1 MEHYDTPE
9 WQPYLV
15 VAAAGAVFILFG
27 LIFMMVQLVISV
39 RRRAEYRD
47 WVGDPWDGL
56 TLEWLTSS
64 PPALYNFAVIPE
76 VRSRDA
82 FLHMKERGIAY
93 QRPARYE
100 DIAMP
105 KNSAFGA
112 VTGGLAFVFG
122 FAMVWHMWWLAVLS
136 VLLIALTLIF
146 RSSDDDT
153 EYLLPA
159 SEVEK
164 IETRRFQEMARAPR
178 PDATQDASAIPGAAL
193 PGRAS

>member
-27 LIFMMVQLVISV
+27 LIFMIVQLVISV

-47 WVGDPWDGL
+47 RVGDPWDGL
-56 TLEWLTSS
+56 TLEWLTAS
-64 PPALYNFAVIPE
+64 PPAPYNFAVIPQ

-82 FLHMKERGIAY
+82 FLDMKERGIGYA
-93 QRPARYE
+93 RPAGYD

-105 KNSAFGA
+105 KNSVFGI
-112 VTGGLAFVFG
+112 VIGGLTFVLG
-122 FAMVWHMWWLAVLS
+122 FAMVWHIWWLVILGL
-136 VLLIALTLIF
+136 LLIVLTLII

-153 EYLLPA
+153 EYVLPA
-159 SEVEK
+159 VEVEN
-164 IETRRFQEMARAPR
+164 IEARRFQEMARAPR
-178 PDATQDASAIPGAAL
+178 SDEADAVAISRAPL
-193 PGRAS
+193 PERAS